1 MIVLYIALDILIKKY
16 AVSKNNNNN
25 NENSS
30 HIICAESKS
39 FAIFA

>member
-25 NENSS
+25 ENSS